1 MFRSRLLPGG
11 VALVLGVVAFANAQ
25 TQTPT
30 RIQAPD
36 TSATST
42 HAWKASD
49 VIGQSV
55 YTMDDQEKGKIK
67 DLMIGPDGKI
77 AYAAVSFGGFL
88 GIGDKLFA
96 VPMDAIHITWKDGKL
111 EKAKVDVTEQ
121 SIKARQG
128 FDNDHWPQQADRGFL
143 ASQPATTTAR

>member
-1 MFRSRLLPGG
+1 MHRTLLGTF
-11 VALVLGVVAFANAQ
+11 AAAIILGVGIIGTA
-25 TQTPT
+25 QTPT
-30 RIQAPD
+30 TPRAATTAPM
-36 TSATST
+36 TGA

-88 GIGDKLFA
+88 GLGDKLFA
-96 VPMDAIHITWKDGKL
+96 VPMDAIHITWKDGKVD
-111 EKAKVDVTEQ
+111 KAKVDVTEQ
-121 SIKARQG
+121 TIKQRQG
-128 FDNDHWPQQADRGFL
+128 FDNDRWPQQADRGFL